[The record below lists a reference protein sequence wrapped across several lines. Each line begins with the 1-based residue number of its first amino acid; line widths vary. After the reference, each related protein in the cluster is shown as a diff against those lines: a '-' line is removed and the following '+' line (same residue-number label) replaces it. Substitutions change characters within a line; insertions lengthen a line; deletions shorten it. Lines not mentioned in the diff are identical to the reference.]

1 MAATLIEPTPPERG
15 VEPKAPEMSPLGF
28 PLRLLD
34 QKQNYASIADT
45 ISDIPLRHPRGGLWL
60 CCFLLTSALVAML
73 GVTIGAL
80 LYRGVGI
87 WGIEIPV
94 AWGFAITNFVW
105 WVGIGHAGTFI
116 SVILLLLNQRW
127 RASINRFTEAMTL
140 FAITCAGLYPL
151 LHLGRPWL
159 AYWIFPYP
167 DMMSLWPQFRSAL
180 VWDAWAVGTYFT
192 VSLYFWY
199 MGVMPDLATVRDK
212 CAPGLRQKIYAV
224 CCLGWRGSA
233 RHWERYQQA
242 YLLTAGLATPLVVS
256 VHSVVSLDFAISI
269 LPGWHE
275 TILPPYFVASAI
287 YSGFSMIIS
296 ILLPIRKVYGLE
308 PYITKRHLNAMGCVF
323 LALGTMV
330 AYSYAMEGFFAWYSG
345 DVFEHAAEAYRTLG
359 RQYAWA
365 YWVLM
370 AINVFIP
377 QLAWSSRIRR
387 HAGLLWCL
395 GISAN
400 AGMWLDH
407 FLIIVPSETHDFVP
421 ANWRVFI
428 PTAWDWTMLWGTVGL
443 FLTLMLLLIR
453 YVPMV
458 PISEV
463 SKIVAQREQ
472 TRV

>member
-1 MAATLIEPTPPERG
+1 MPETKPPPPSAGEKG
-15 VEPKAPEMSPLGF
+15 LSELSPLGY
-28 PLRLLD
+28 PVRLLA
-34 QKQNYASIADT
+34 ASETLGSITDK
-45 ISDIPLRHPRGGLWL
+45 IGNIPLQHPRKWIWWL
-60 CCFLLTSALVAML
+60 LFLGTLMPLGML
-73 GVTIGAL
+73 GIAVGKL
-80 LYRGVGI
+80 LYTGVGI
-87 WGIEIPV
+87 WGIQIPV

-140 FAITCAGLYPL
+140 FAITCAGLFPI

-159 AYWIFPYP
+159 CYWIFPYP

-199 MGVMPDLATVRDK
+199 MGVLPDLATVRDK
-212 CAPGLRQKIYAV
+212 CVPGFRRKIYAFFA
-224 CCLGWRGSA
+224 LGWRGSA
-233 RHWERYQQA
+233 RHWERYHEA
-242 YLLTAGLATPLVVS
+242 YLLMAGLATPLVVS

-269 LPGWHE
+269 VPGWHE

-287 YSGFSMIIS
+287 YSGFAMILS
-296 ILLPIRKVYGLE
+296 VLLPIRKLYRLE
-308 PYITKRHLNAMGCVF
+308 PYITERHLNAMGCVF
-323 LALGTMV
+323 LALGCMV

-345 DVFEHAAEAYRTLG
+345 DVFEHYAIAYRTTG
-359 RQYAWA
+359 PNYAWA
-365 YWVLM
+365 FWVLI
-370 AINVFIP
+370 AFNILVP
-377 QLAWSSRIRR
+377 QLAWSKKIRR
-387 HAGLLWCL
+387 RAFLLWLL

-407 FLIIVPSETHDFVP
+407 FLVIVPSLTRDFVP
-421 ANWRVFI
+421 GRWRMFI
-428 PTAWDWTMLWGTVGL
+428 PTGWDWATLWGTVGL
-443 FLTLMLLLIR
+443 FLALMLLLVR

-463 SKIVAQREQ
+463 RKIVGDREQ
-472 TRV
+472 TRI

>member
-1 MAATLIEPTPPERG
+1 MTTILSGP
-15 VEPKAPEMSPLGF
+15 EPKPPPPKPGGSEMFALGF
-28 PLRLLD
+28 PVRLLD
-34 QKQNYASIADT
+34 ERETYGSITDK
-45 ISDIPLRHPRGGLWL
+45 IGDIPLKHPRKWVWWI
-60 CCFLLTSALVAML
+60 CFLGTLVPMGML
-73 GVTIGAL
+73 GIAIGKL
-80 LYRGVGI
+80 LYTGVGI
-87 WGIEIPV
+87 WGINIPV
-94 AWGFAITNFVW
+94 AWGFAIVNFVW

-140 FAITCAGLYPL
+140 FAITCAGLFPVF
-151 LHLGRPWL
+151 HLGRPWL

-180 VWDAWAVGTYFT
+180 VWDAWAVGTYFM

-199 MGVMPDLATVRDK
+199 MGVIPDLAAVRDK
-212 CAPGLRQKIYAV
+212 CMPGFRRKVYAV
-224 CCLGWRGSA
+224 LCLGWRGAAS
-233 RHWERYQQA
+233 HWERYHEA

-269 LPGWHE
+269 VPGWHE

-287 YSGFSMIIS
+287 YSGFAMILS
-296 ILLPIRKVYGLE
+296 LLLPIRKIYGLE
-308 PYITKRHLNAMGCVF
+308 PYITVRHLNAMGCVF

-345 DVFEHAAEAYRTLG
+345 DVFEHYALANRTLG
-359 RQYAWA
+359 PDYAWA
-365 YWVLM
+365 FWVLL
-370 AINVFIP
+370 AINIFIP
-377 QLAWSSRIRR
+377 QFAWSSRIRR
-387 HAGLLWCL
+387 RPALLWLL

-407 FLIIVPSETHDFVP
+407 FLVIVPSLTRDFVP
-421 ANWRVFI
+421 GRWRMYI
-428 PTAWDWTMLWGTVGL
+428 PTGWDWAFLWGSVGL
-443 FLTLMLLLIR
+443 FLALMLLLIR

-463 SKIVAQREQ
+463 RKIVGEHEQ

>member
-1 MAATLIEPTPPERG
+1 MPTTALKPQPGERPPVCDTGEL
-15 VEPKAPEMSPLGF
+15 SSLGF
-28 PLRLLD
+28 PVRLLAA
-34 QKQNYASIADT
+34 NETYGT
-45 ISDIPLRHPRGGLWL
+45 ITDKIGDIPLQHPHKWLWL
-60 CCFLLTSALVAML
+60 LCFIGTLAPLGML
-73 GVTIGAL
+73 GIAIGKL
-80 LYRGVGI
+80 LFTGVGI
-87 WGIEIPV
+87 WGIQIPV

-140 FAITCAGLYPL
+140 FAITCAGLFPI

-199 MGVMPDLATVRDK
+199 MGVIPDLAVVRDK
-212 CAPGLRQKIYAV
+212 CLPGLRRKIYAFFA
-224 CCLGWRGSA
+224 LGWRGSA
-233 RHWERYQQA
+233 QHWERYHEA

-269 LPGWHE
+269 VPGWHE

-287 YSGFSMIIS
+287 YSGFAMILS
-296 ILLPIRKVYGLE
+296 ALLPIRKVYGLE
-308 PYITKRHLNAMGCVF
+308 PYITERHLNAMGCVF
-323 LALGTMV
+323 LALGCMV

-345 DVFEHAAEAYRTLG
+345 DVFEHYAIANRALG
-359 RQYAWA
+359 PDYAWA
-365 YWVLM
+365 FWVLIV
-370 AINVFIP
+370 INILIP

-387 HAGLLWCL
+387 NPLLLWML

-407 FLIIVPSETHDFVP
+407 FLVIVPSLTRDFVP
-421 ANWRVFI
+421 ANWRMFI
-428 PTAWDWTMLWGTVGL
+428 PTGWDWALLWGTVGL
-443 FLTLMLLLIR
+443 FLALLLLLIR

-463 SKIVAQREQ
+463 RRIVGQNEQ
-472 TRV
+472 TRI